1 MNTIEICLTGE
12 QVRYAPAGDWLSSM
26 FAAKY
31 EFDYTI
37 KCVEDGVRVL
47 VTFY

>member
-1 MNTIEICLTGE
+1 MNTIEIRLTGE
-12 QVRYAPAGDWLSSM
+12 QVRYAPVGDWLGGM